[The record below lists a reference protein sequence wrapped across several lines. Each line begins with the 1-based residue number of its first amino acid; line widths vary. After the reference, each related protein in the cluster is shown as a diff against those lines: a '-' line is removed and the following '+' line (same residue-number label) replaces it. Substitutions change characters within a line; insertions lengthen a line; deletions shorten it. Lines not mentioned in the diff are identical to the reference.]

1 MFPLTLR
8 RLVLDG
14 KELGFR
20 FSACHVIPG
29 HPKCGRL
36 HGHTYHVTIEIE
48 GERRDPD
55 GFVVDFDEVKRIV
68 REILEELDHRVLV
81 PTESEL
87 FDVKNSDDEV
97 EVRTVPDG
105 KRYVFPRE
113 DVAFVPTPTLS
124 AEDLAGYL
132 LDEITSRM
140 EDTDNVTEVRVRVDE
155 GWGQGAEARKR
166 LR

>member
-1 MFPLTLR
+1 MI
-8 RLVLDG
+8 LDG

-36 HGHTYHVTIEIE
+36 HGHTYHVTVEIE
-48 GERRDPD
+48 GERMDPD
-55 GFVVDFDEVKRIV
+55 GFVIDFDEVKEVLRRI
-68 REILEELDHRVLV
+68 IGELDHRVLV
-81 PTESEL
+81 PTESDL
-87 FDVKNSDDEV
+87 FDVEERGDEV
-97 EVRTVPDG
+97 EVKTVPDG

-113 DVAFVPTPTLS
+113 DVAFVPTRTLS

-132 LDEITSRM
+132 LEELVDELSA
-140 EDTDNVTEVRVRVDE
+140 DNIIEVRVRVDE